1 MIIDYLISVAI
12 SAQAIRFKA
21 TSTTKGHDHSV
32 KGHTQAHKTQ
42 ATSTTARPKAIRA
55 FMFQWPP
62 PPLPVPKWY
71 TYSKFEWEPQRIGF
85 SKEQAKELWIE
96 YMEDDDIK
104 RKRCPL
110 TGTWMMYLVVPG

>member
-32 KGHTQAHKTQ
+32 KGHTQA
-42 ATSTTARPKAIRA
+42 TSTTARPKAIRA
-55 FMFQWPP
+55 FMLHWPP
-62 PPLPVPKWY
+62 PPLPVHKWY
-71 TYSKFEWEPQRIGF
+71 TYWKFEWELQRMNF
-85 SKEQAKELWIE
+85 SNEQAKQRWIE
-96 YMEDDDIK
+96 YMEDDNIK

-110 TGTWMMYLVVPG
+110 TGTWMMYLVVQG